1 MTLIEG
7 DDEPTSPPMF
17 TGNVQQCLIGLTL
30 LAPSHH
36 FNLGSINSPYNHFSS
51 NE

>member
-30 LAPSHH
+30 LVP
-36 FNLGSINSPYNHFSS
+36 LTLLQYKVC
-51 NE
+51 